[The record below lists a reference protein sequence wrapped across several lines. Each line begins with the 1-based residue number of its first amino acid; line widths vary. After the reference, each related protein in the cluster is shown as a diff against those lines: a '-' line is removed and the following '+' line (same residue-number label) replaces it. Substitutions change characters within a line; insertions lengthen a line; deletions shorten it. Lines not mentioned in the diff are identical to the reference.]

1 MISIGN
7 GCQGVR
13 HGHRIATSCCRE
25 QRDEGVK
32 REFCGAADRLALERS
47 RARVRMRY
55 LFQ

>member
-13 HGHRIATSCCRE
+13 HGYCIATSCCRE

-32 REFCGAADRLALERS
+32 PEFCGAADRLALEYS
-47 RARVRMRY
+47 RAPV
-55 LFQ
+55 QIS

>member
-32 REFCGAADRLALERS
+32 PEFRDVADGLVLERS
-47 RARVRMRY
+47 RTQVQISE